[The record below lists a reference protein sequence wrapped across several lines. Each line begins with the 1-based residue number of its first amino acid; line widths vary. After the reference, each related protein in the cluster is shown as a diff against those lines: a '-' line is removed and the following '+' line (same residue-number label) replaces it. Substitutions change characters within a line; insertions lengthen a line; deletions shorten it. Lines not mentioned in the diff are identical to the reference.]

1 MGKIAFES
9 VRENVNTV
17 LDAETEVRDLTLV
30 VPNHAGDLI
39 TIEELIEMMVA
50 AGLVPADLKL
60 NCGGLITT
68 GAG

>member
-9 VRENVNTV
+9 IRENVNTV
-17 LDAETEVRDLTLV
+17 LDIETEGRDLTLV
-30 VPNHAGDLI
+30 VPNHADDLI

-50 AGLVPADLKL
+50 AGLKV
-60 NCGGLITT
+60 NCGALITT